1 MELAVQDVEAVEAH
15 LGLHDRCITYTR
27 AIRQHRRAVT
37 RYAHGVV
44 VELLLFRTATAGSHV
59 TVSAVAVDHCD
70 PYCGHERSTTRIR
83 LTLVRSSRPPPSAAV
98 VVVVAAAA
106 VVLFVAVACRVAR
119 APRQMARCALK
130 QLFHHPPSSPL
141 RRPFRA
147 HIFFALLQYDPA
159 GLSTTFVHSF
169 IRGIVSVGAAADMR
183 GALAQKF
190 I

>member
-27 AIRQHRRAVT
+27 AIRQHRRAVA

-98 VVVVAAAA
+98 VVVAAAA
-106 VVLFVAVACRVAR
+106 VVLFVAVACCVAR

-130 QLFHHPPSSPL
+130 QLFHHPPSSPF
-141 RRPFRA
+141 RRPLRA

-159 GLSTTFVHSF
+159 GLGTTFIHSF
-169 IRGIVSVGAAADMR
+169 IHEIVSAGAAADMR